1 MGRSLAVALATTT
14 LGLAAC
20 GGGGGDDA
28 LRVDDA
34 WARATPAVVSVGAVY
49 LEVTSPV
56 ADELV
61 GATVD
66 PSIAGAVQVHRTD
79 VDDAGTATMT
89 AQDALDVPAGG
100 TLDLAPLGD
109 HLMLVDLVD
118 PLTTGETF
126 DLTLQFATAGD
137 VTVTVEVREEA
148 P

>member
-1 MGRSLAVALATTT
+1 MAVATAT

-20 GGGGGDDA
+20 GGGGDGDGA
-28 LRVDDA
+28 LRVEDA

-49 LEVTSPV
+49 LHVTSPV

-61 GATVD
+61 GAAVD
-66 PSIAGAVQVHRTD
+66 PSIAAAVQVHRTD
-79 VDDAGTATMT
+79 VDATGTATMT
-89 AQDALDVPAGG
+89 EQAALPVPADG
-100 TLDLAPLGD
+100 TLELAPLGD
-109 HLMLVDLVD
+109 HLMLVDLVA

-137 VTVTVEVREEA
+137 VTVGVEVRDDA

>member
-1 MGRSLAVALATTT
+1 VRRPLTVAAAA

-20 GGGGGDDA
+20 GSGGDDA
-28 LRVDDA
+28 LHVDDA

-61 GATVD
+61 GATVE
-66 PSIAGAVQVHRTD
+66 PSIAAAVQVHRTA
-79 VDDAGTATMT
+79 VDAAGAATMSEQ
-89 AQDALDVPAGG
+89 AALPVPADG
-100 TLDLAPLGD
+100 TLALEPFGD
-109 HLMLVDLVD
+109 HLMLVDLAA

-137 VTVTVEVREEA
+137 VTVPVEVRDDA